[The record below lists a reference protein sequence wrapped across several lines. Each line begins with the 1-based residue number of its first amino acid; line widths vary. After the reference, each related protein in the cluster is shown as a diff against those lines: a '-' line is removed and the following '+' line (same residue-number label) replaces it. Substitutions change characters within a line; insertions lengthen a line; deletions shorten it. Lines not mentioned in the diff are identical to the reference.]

1 MESTSAWVTSSDMAW
16 LSLLFLL
23 VFSLPAY
30 SGEPEIETFLNSAFQ
45 AAPEA
50 HDIWLT
56 GKLRTQ
62 VRDILR
68 HDYPLARL
76 KYWRSGGRTAWV
88 LDEIGKERPIT
99 VGIVIAHDR
108 VEKVSVLIY
117 RESRGWEVKHPA
129 FTAQFAGARLDDG
142 MKLDRHIDGIS
153 GATLSVRALQKLTR
167 LALLL
172 HQQAMTGEHP

>member
-1 MESTSAWVTSSDMAW
+1 MDSTSAWVTSSDMAR
-16 LSLLFLL
+16 LSLLLLL

-30 SGEPEIETFLNSAFQ
+30 SGEPKIETFLNSAFQ

-56 GKLRTQ
+56 GKLRTS
-62 VRDILR
+62 VRDILH
-68 HDYPLARL
+68 HDYPLARVR
-76 KYWRSGGRTAWV
+76 YWRSGDRTAWV

-99 VGIVIAHDR
+99 VGIVIAHDK

-117 RESRGWEVKHPA
+117 RESRGWEVKSPA
-129 FTAQFAGARLDDG
+129 FTAQFNGAQLDDDMRLD
-142 MKLDRHIDGIS
+142 RAIDGIS

-172 HQQAMTGEHP
+172 HRKIMTGEHP